1 MATFAS
7 RAQGIDSS
15 EVDFINYLNIALMII
30 SVILAAYLPF
40 ETFVLAYVVLGP
52 LHYLTEISWLHD
64 RGFYTQGARD
74 WLWLFF
80 AAAFVA
86 LIWMFPNFFPA
97 KLGGAV
103 LGVAVTFA
111 AGIAFFHSVFA
122 RLLFGGLGV
131 GVAMLATSWEPAML
145 LFAAFLPTLLHVY
158 VFTGLFVLYGA
169 CKGRRLSGFLSFLV
183 FVAAPFICLFGVGTP
198 ATYQPTDYFLDA
210 VKPFE
215 GLGIVTLDILG
226 MSVAR
231 EDYVAFFRLLAFAY
245 TYHYL
250 NWFSKTRIINWHQIS
265 RQRFSLIG
273 FVYVAALG
281 MYAVS
286 YTWGFFALMSLSL
299 AHVLLELPLNYR
311 TGSGLAGECVA
322 LLRRP
327 RSR

>member
-1 MATFAS
+1 MGTSAS

-15 EVDFINYLNIALMII
+15 EVDFINYLNIALMVI
-30 SVILAAYLPF
+30 SVILAALLPF

-80 AAAFVA
+80 AAALVA
-86 LIWMFPNFFPA
+86 LIWMFPSFFPA
-97 KLGGAV
+97 KLGGAI
-103 LGVAVTFA
+103 LGVAVTFS
-111 AGIAFFHSVFA
+111 AGIAFFRSVFA
-122 RLLFGGLGV
+122 RLLFGSLGV
-131 GVAMLATSWEPAML
+131 AVAMVATSWEPVML
-145 LFAAFLPTLLHVY
+145 LFAAFLPTLVHVY
-158 VFTGLFVLYGA
+158 LFTGLFVLYGA

-183 FVAAPFICLFGVGTP
+183 FVAAPFVCLFGVGTP
-198 ATYQPTDYFLDA
+198 ATYQPTEYFLDA

-215 GLGIVTLDILG
+215 GLGLVTLDIFG
-226 MSVAR
+226 MEATR

-265 RQRFSLIG
+265 RLRLSSIG
-273 FVYVAALG
+273 LVYLAALG

-299 AHVLLELPLNYR
+299 AHVVLELPLNFR
-311 TGSGLAGECVA
+311 TGSGLAAEFVA
-322 LLRRP
+322 ALRRA